1 MKKTNQKIRRFQTL
15 LAMRW
20 TKTSLLAFL
29 LIVGLAVTS
38 CRTIYVPVESGTT
51 VNVKDS
57 TVFHYVD
64 SVRIHEATRYKD
76 MAWLGDTLKID
87 GKRSK
92 AWAYADTSKEVLIGG
107 LEEDEYKEKT
117 KIVYKDRWHVRDSL
131 VYVEKPVPVEITK
144 EKKVFP
150 KWMILLS
157 FLGVISSMILLFLGF
172 LKMKN
177 HVKLP

>member
-1 MKKTNQKIRRFQTL
+1 M
-15 LAMRW
+15 
-20 TKTSLLAFL
+20 AFL
-29 LIVGLAVTS
+29 LIVGLAVGS
-38 CRTIYVPVESGTT
+38 CGQIKYVTTESGTT

-57 TVFHYVD
+57 TIYHYVD

-117 KIVYKDRWHVRDSL
+117 KIVFKDRWHVRDSL

-144 EKKVFP
+144 EKKVYP
-150 KWMILLS
+150 KWMIILS
-157 FLGVISSMILLFLGF
+157 FLGVISSMVLLFLGY